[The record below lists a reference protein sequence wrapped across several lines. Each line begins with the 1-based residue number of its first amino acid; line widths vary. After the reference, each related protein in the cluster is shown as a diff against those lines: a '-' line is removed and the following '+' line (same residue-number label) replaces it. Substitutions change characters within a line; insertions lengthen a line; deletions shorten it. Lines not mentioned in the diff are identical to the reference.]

1 MAIKRTDSQA
11 EPPPNAL
18 GSALPPIVSLGYA
31 CCQTCI
37 LFPEVYSPYAGSM
50 NSIGKLMGFAAI
62 VLACYLLNRNRSF
75 KPLVYVPSLLLV
87 AGLVG
92 GLAAEASA
100 GPAAP
105 LQPAA
110 DRLFGLLVY
119 AGSAMA
125 TIQWF
130 EYCATLSNK
139 FIIVVLAGG
148 SLLSGVCSALMG
160 CFAIPKIAY
169 GLICLFFGVIS
180 SVLLWVVLNNEQA
193 WLTLQ
198 RYKRVLPTRANR
210 NDYTR
215 IILWTLVLV
224 FTYAMFVTEMR
235 GHTPGVPL
243 SLGRILT
250 SALILACYRM
260 LADSFDIGMTLT
272 LMLPIVVASLASVGY
287 SHAFTPLPVLLFNM
301 GESAAHILVY
311 AMILGRSSQ
320 YRTSPV
326 FLCATVMFFDW
337 LAHFTYG
344 LFQDAIAQVVSL
356 ETLTF
361 GALIV
366 DSVVIARLVMYELN
380 RHTTI
385 DNLPGVRMEVP
396 KAVSTLADS
405 KNLTSREKTVFIHMA
420 AGHTNAQISNE
431 LFISQ
436 GAVRSHASRIYEKL
450 GVTSRR
456 ELDILVQSL
465 EH

>member
-1 MAIKRTDSQA
+1 M
-11 EPPPNAL
+11 
-18 GSALPPIVSLGYA
+18 GSV
-31 CCQTCI
+31 
-37 LFPEVYSPYAGSM
+37 
-50 NSIGKLMGFAAI
+50 GKLVGFAAI
-62 VLACYLLNRNRSF
+62 TLACYLFNRNR
-75 KPLVYVPSLLLV
+75 PLKLLAYLPSLLL
-87 AGLVG
+87 AGGIVG
-92 GLAAEASA
+92 VLIA
-100 GPAAP
+100 GAP
-105 LQPAA
+105 MEVPRPGAT
-110 DRLFGLLVY
+110 RLFGFLVY

-139 FIIVVLAGG
+139 LIIVVLAAG
-148 SLLSGVCSALMG
+148 SLVSAICSALMEVLP
-160 CFAIPKIAY
+160 ISKLSY
-169 GLICLFFGVIS
+169 GFVCLFCAVVS
-180 SVLLWVVLNNEQA
+180 TALLCMVLNNKQEQ
-193 WLTLQ
+193 LDLQ

-210 NDYTR
+210 DDYTR
-215 IILWTLVLV
+215 VILWTLVLV

-235 GHTPGVPL
+235 DSEPGISV
-243 SLGRILT
+243 SLGKILT
-250 SALILACYRM
+250 GATILACYRA
-260 LADSFDIGMTLT
+260 LSDSFDIGMTLT

-287 SHAFTPLPVLLFNM
+287 SDAFTPLPVLLFNM
-301 GESAAHILVY
+301 GESAAHILIY

-326 FLCATVMFFDW
+326 FLCAATMFFDW
-337 LAHFTYG
+337 LAHFAYG
-344 LFQDAIAQVVSL
+344 LLRDTIAQVVSL

-366 DSVVIARLVMYELN
+366 DSVVMARLVMYELN
-380 RHTTI
+380 RHATI

-396 KAVSTLADS
+396 KAVSSLADS

-450 GVTSRR
+450 GVASRR

-465 EH
+465 KQ